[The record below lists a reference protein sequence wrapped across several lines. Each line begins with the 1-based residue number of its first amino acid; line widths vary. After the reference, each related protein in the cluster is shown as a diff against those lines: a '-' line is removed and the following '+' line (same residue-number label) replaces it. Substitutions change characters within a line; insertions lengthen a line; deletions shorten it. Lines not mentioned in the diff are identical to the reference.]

1 MDLLHWGVFV
11 ALSGL
16 VAMDYLRN
24 RMMKKKSGFTLV
36 ELLVVI
42 AIIGILVGLLLP
54 AVQAAREAARRM
66 QCSNNLKQLGL
77 ALLNYE
83 STYQRFP
90 IGFRDTTAT
99 GNLLYDGGW
108 SWAAASL
115 PFIEQ
120 SALYNS
126 IDLRFHPYGTGGDA
140 AGKNKAAVAQVLPGF
155 RCPSDLSPLTVGNN
169 GGNANGTTAIA
180 VSSYCGV
187 LGAFDGQW
195 CQVSGTANLRGV
207 RNHGLLVVN
216 DSRRISAVTD
226 GTSNALAIGE
236 VSWRPIVGGEGSER
250 QFVLG
255 NITTNGG
262 PLCTNSGPA
271 NNGSHLHLRATRHKL
286 NGPQATGEKQKAF
299 HSYHTGGAQF
309 VFVDGSVH
317 FISESIEHTN
327 TNFNDPG
334 VGENGPYGLYQK
346 IASIDDGAPIAD
358 LGL

>member
-1 MDLLHWGVFV
+1 
-11 ALSGL
+11 
-16 VAMDYLRN
+16 
-24 RMMKKKSGFTLV
+24 MKKRSAFTLV

-83 STYQRFP
+83 SSYKKFP
-90 IGFRDTTAT
+90 IGFRDTAPT

-108 SWAAASL
+108 SWASAIL
-115 PFIEQ
+115 PFLEQ
-120 SALYNS
+120 NALYATL
-126 IDLRFHPYGTGGDA
+126 DLRFHPYGNGSDP
-140 AGKNKAAVAQVLPGF
+140 AGKNKLAMAQVVPGF
-155 RCPSDLSPLTVGNN
+155 RCPSDISPLTTGNN
-169 GGNANGTTAIA
+169 GGNANGTSAIA

-195 CQVSGTANLRGV
+195 CQQSGTTMVRGV

-216 DSRRISAVTD
+216 ESRSISTVTD
-226 GTSNALAIGE
+226 GTSNALALGE
-236 VSWRPIVGGEGSER
+236 VSWRPLINGEGSIR
-250 QFVLG
+250 QYVLG

-262 PLCTNSGPA
+262 PQCTNSGPS
-271 NNGSHLHLRATRHKL
+271 NNGPHLHLRATRHKL

-299 HSYHTGGAQF
+299 HSYHTGGAMF

-317 FISESIEHTN
+317 FISENIEHTN

-334 VGENGPYGLYQK
+334 VSQYGPYGLYQK
-346 IASIDDGAPIAD
+346 IASIDDGAPLPD

>member
-1 MDLLHWGVFV
+1 
-11 ALSGL
+11 
-16 VAMDYLRN
+16 
-24 RMMKKKSGFTLV
+24 MKKRVAFTLV

-83 STYQRFP
+83 SSHKKFP
-90 IGFRDTTAT
+90 IGFRDTAAT
-99 GNLLYDGGW
+99 GALLYDGGW
-108 SWAAASL
+108 SWASAVLS
-115 PFIEQ
+115 FIEQ
-120 SALYNS
+120 NALYNTL
-126 IDLRFHPYGTGGDA
+126 DLRYHPYGTGSDP
-140 AGKNKAAVAQVLPGF
+140 AGKNTLAMAQVIPSF
-155 RCPSDLSPLTVGNN
+155 RCPSDISPLTTGNN
-169 GGNANGTTAIA
+169 GGNANGTSAIA

-195 CQVSGTANLRGV
+195 CQVSGSVNLRGP

-216 DSRRISAVTD
+216 ESRSISAVTD
-226 GTSNALAIGE
+226 GTSNSLAIGE
-236 VSWRPIVGGEGSER
+236 VSWRPLVGGEGSQR
-250 QFVLG
+250 QYILG

-262 PLCTNSGPA
+262 PLCTNAGPS
-271 NNGSHLHLRATRHKL
+271 NNGAHLHLRATRHKL

-299 HSYHTGGAQF
+299 HSYHVGGAQF

-327 TNFNDPG
+327 TNFGAAG
-334 VGENGPYGLYQK
+334 VSEYGPYGLYQK
-346 IASIDDGAPIAD
+346 LASIDDGAPLPD
-358 LGL
+358 LGF